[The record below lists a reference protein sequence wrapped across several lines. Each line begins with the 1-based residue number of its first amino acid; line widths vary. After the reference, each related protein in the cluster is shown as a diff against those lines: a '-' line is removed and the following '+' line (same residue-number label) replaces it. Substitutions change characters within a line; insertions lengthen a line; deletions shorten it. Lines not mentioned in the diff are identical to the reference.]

1 MMGKKYKN
9 PPVVE
14 DVGTEIINSLS
25 DKYNIKNPQEI
36 KKFLLSN
43 RDLMEILIFGYKH
56 IRRIFGDVPI
66 YLELHRD
73 PEENWDELF
82 IVIRSNYSPRKASEL
97 KNKLFDEW
105 FIYIIDKVATRLNF
119 TEEAI

>member
-1 MMGKKYKN
+1 MERKYKN